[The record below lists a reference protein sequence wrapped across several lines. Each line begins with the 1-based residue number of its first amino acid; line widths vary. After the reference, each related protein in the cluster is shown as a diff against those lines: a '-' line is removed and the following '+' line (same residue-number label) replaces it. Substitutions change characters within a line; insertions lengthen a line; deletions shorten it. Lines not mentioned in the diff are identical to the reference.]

1 MGSQPKNEYGIG
13 LTVIEAQWLVRV
25 IEAYTKQ
32 PVDRRDSILL
42 RLRALIKR
50 FG

>member
-1 MGSQPKNEYGIG
+1 MVKNEYGIG

-25 IEAYTKQ
+25 IEQLPIA

-50 FG
+50 FGR